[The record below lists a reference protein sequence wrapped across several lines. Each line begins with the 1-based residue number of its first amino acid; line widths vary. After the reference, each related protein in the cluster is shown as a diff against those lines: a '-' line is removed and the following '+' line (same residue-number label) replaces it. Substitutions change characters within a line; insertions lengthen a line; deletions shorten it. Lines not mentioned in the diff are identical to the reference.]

1 MYDYLPTFFNLYVRN
16 DNIVLLDTLLWIVLA
31 FLMEYYKLIL
41 PEHLNHKGK
50 LFGGNTLKWIDEFA
64 YITASQ
70 EFPGNNFL
78 TIALDNVVFR
88 KAVSLGE
95 IMRFVI
101 TLNYLGRTSVQYNV
115 RTFGTREND
124 DVDEVLFETRITFV
138 AVDENGT
145 KTTIK
150 TRTG

>member
-1 MYDYLPTFFNLYVRN
+1 MYF
-16 DNIVLLDTLLWIVLA
+16 VLA
-31 FLMEYYKLIL
+31 LLMEYYKLIL
-41 PEHLNHKGK
+41 PEHLNHQGK

-88 KAVSLGE
+88 KAVALGE
-95 IMRFVI
+95 IMRFEI
-101 TLNYLGRTSVQYNV
+101 TLNYLGRTSDSIP
-115 RTFGTREND
+115 RTFGTRENAN
-124 DVDEVLFETRITFV
+124 VDEVLFETRITFV
-138 AVDENGT
+138 AVDKEGN
-145 KTTIK
+145 KTPIK

>member
-1 MYDYLPTFFNLYVRN
+1 MDSFLRFA
-16 DNIVLLDTLLWIVLA
+16 LA
-31 FLMEYYKLIL
+31 LLMEGHKLIL
-41 PEHLNHKGK
+41 TEHLNHRGK

-64 YITASQ
+64 YITASK

-78 TIALDNVVFR
+78 TIALDNEVFR

-95 IMRFVI
+95 IMRFEI

-124 DVDEVLFETRITFV
+124 NADEVLFETRITFV
-138 AVDENGT
+138 AVDKEGN
-145 KTTIK
+145 KTPIK

>member
-1 MYDYLPTFFNLYVRN
+1 MYF
-16 DNIVLLDTLLWIVLA
+16 VLA
-31 FLMEYYKLIL
+31 LLMEYYKLIL
-41 PEHLNHKGK
+41 PEHLNHQGK

-88 KAVSLGE
+88 KAVALGE
-95 IMRFVI
+95 IMRFEI
-101 TLNYLGRTSVQYNV
+101 ILNYLGRTSVQYNV
-115 RTFGTREND
+115 RTFGTRENAN
-124 DVDEVLFETRITFV
+124 VDEVLFETRITFV
-138 AVDENGT
+138 AVDKEGN
-145 KTTIK
+145 KTPIK